1 MASEIIMPPL
11 SQTTDEVTLIGWL
24 VKEGD
29 RVNRGD
35 PLCEVETDKVIME
48 VESFTGGTVLKI
60 CSEPDTV
67 VAVGSVIA
75 VVGKPGEKV
84 PDLTV
89 GAVGKTAKA
98 DEFPDG
104 DRQPPAKKK
113 PEQEFAEKIS
123 LRATP
128 LVKKIAKEKNI
139 DLSQVTGTGPRG
151 SIIRKDIE
159 AYMQSLE
166 KPATVPAETNIKA
179 TLLVRNL
186 AKKRNIHLQNV
197 TGTGPEGLII
207 RADLDNFEKS
217 RLKTE
222 DEISQPAPTEAGEV
236 LLSRN
241 QFVVAKTLA
250 KSKAEI
256 PHYYLK
262 STVYTDNL
270 FAWRERH
277 AFPDGSKIS
286 VTSMLIYALAKTL
299 RRHPKFN
306 SYFKQ
311 DRIVLQKEI
320 NINCAV
326 AAGDELYVPVIK
338 TADLKEIKEI
348 DTELKWL
355 VAKVRNGKVE
365 SQDILG
371 GTFTITNLGMYAVDE
386 FGAIINPPQAGII
399 AVGKMEK
406 RLHIDDTNRMAI
418 RTACTVTGSFDH
430 RIVNGALG
438 AEFMSTLKQ
447 MIKEL

>member
-35 PLCEVETDKVIME
+35 PLCEVETDKVTME
-48 VESFTGGTVLKI
+48 VECFTGGTVLKI

-67 VAVGSVIA
+67 VTVGSVIA
-75 VVGKPGEKV
+75 VVGEPGENV
-84 PDLTV
+84 PDLAASTV
-89 GAVGKTAKA
+89 
-98 DEFPDG
+98 
-104 DRQPPAKKK
+104 
-113 PEQEFAEKIS
+113 I
-123 LRATP
+123 
-128 LVKKIAKEKNI
+128 
-139 DLSQVTGTGPRG
+139 
-151 SIIRKDIE
+151 
-159 AYMQSLE
+159 QSLK
-166 KPATVPAETNIKA
+166 KPATVSAETGVKA

-186 AKKRNIHLQNV
+186 ARKRNIDLQNV
-197 TGTGPEGLII
+197 TATGPEGLIT

-217 RLKTE
+217 GIRAGVKI
-222 DEISQPAPTEAGEV
+222 DQPAPAETGEI

-241 QFVVAKTLA
+241 QCVVAKTLA

-277 AFPDGSKIS
+277 TLHDGSKIS
-286 VTSMLIYALAKTL
+286 VTSMLVYALAKAL

-311 DRIVLQKEI
+311 DRIVLRKEI

-326 AAGDELYVPVIK
+326 AAGDELYAPVIK
-338 TADLKEIKEI
+338 TADLKEMKAI

-355 VAKVRNGKVE
+355 AAKARNGKLE

-371 GTFTITNLGMYAVDE
+371 GTFTITNLGMYPVDE

-399 AVGKMEK
+399 AVGQMEK
-406 RLHIDDTNRMAI
+406 RLQIDESNRMAI

-447 MIKEL
+447 MIEEEMLERTRA

>member
-35 PLCEVETDKVIME
+35 PLCEVETDKVTME

-67 VAVGSVIA
+67 VTVGSVIA
-75 VVGKPGEKV
+75 VVGEPGEKV
-84 PDLTV
+84 PDL
-89 GAVGKTAKA
+89 AVGFK
-98 DEFPDG
+98 
-104 DRQPPAKKK
+104 
-113 PEQEFAEKIS
+113 
-123 LRATP
+123 ATP
-128 LVKKIAKEKNI
+128 TE
-139 DLSQVTGTGPRG
+139 TG
-151 SIIRKDIE
+151 
-159 AYMQSLE
+159 
-166 KPATVPAETNIKA
+166 IKA

-186 AKKRNIHLQNV
+186 ARKRNIHLQNI
-197 TGTGPEGLII
+197 TGTGPEGLIT

-217 RLKTE
+217 GIRAGV
-222 DEISQPAPTEAGEV
+222 EISQPASAETGEI

-262 STVYTDNL
+262 FTVYTDNL
-270 FAWRERH
+270 FAWREQH
-277 AFPDGSKIS
+277 KLSDGSKIS
-286 VTSMLIYALAKTL
+286 VTSILIYALAKTL

-306 SYFKQ
+306 SYFKE

-355 VAKVRNGKVE
+355 AAKARNGELE

-371 GTFTITNLGMYAVDE
+371 GTFTITNLGMYPVDE

-406 RLHIDDTNRMAI
+406 RLYIDDNNCMMI

-447 MIKEL
+447 IIEEEML